1 MEMQTELQSIIREI
15 DSLGEQMA
23 TALFR
28 LSALKERLAALT
40 VAQPVATTPEAPA
53 AVLEPEPAEVAAAKP
68 VAPEPDPTPAPTTGI
83 AVRDLRSAFT
93 VNDRYRFR
101 RELFGN
107 SEGEM
112 ADTLELLGAMSS
124 IEEAEEYLLSD
135 LGWDGRNDD
144 VAEFLNVIRQ
154 CYGR

>member
-1 MEMQTELQSIIREI
+1 MQTELQSIIREI

-40 VAQPVATTPEAPA
+40 VAQPVATAPEVPA
-53 AVLEPEPAEVAAAKP
+53 AVAEPAPAEADTAVEP
-68 VAPEPDPTPAPTTGI
+68 VG

-93 VNDRYRFR
+93 LNDRYRFR

-124 IEEAEEYLLSD
+124 MEEAEEYLLSD
-135 LGWDGRNDD
+135 LGWDGSNDD
-144 VAEFLNVIRQ
+144 VAEFLNVIRR